1 MYTILVT
8 MRKGMKLD
16 TKLILN
22 LFQKHLDFCS
32 ENVYNEYTN
41 CENN

>member
-1 MYTILVT
+1 MLVM

-16 TKLILN
+16 TKLISN

>member
-8 MRKGMKLD
+8 MRKGMKMSEKK
-16 TKLILN
+16 TSN
-22 LFQKHLDFCS
+22 LFQKHLDFCC

-41 CENN
+41 